1 MRVSCLLK
9 FVMNIVLYVLMMMD
23 VYIEFLFCWRIK
35 KNIGFM
41 LIYVLEDYIKF
52 FNMCIVYEIIFL
64 FYIYL

>member
-1 MRVSCLLK
+1 MKVSCLLK

-23 VYIEFLFCWRIK
+23 VYMEFLFCWRI

-52 FNMCIVYEIIFL
+52 FIMCIVYEIIFL

>member
-1 MRVSCLLK
+1 MFIEVCDEYCVVCFDDDGCVYRIFILLE
-9 FVMNIVLYVLMMMD
+9 N
-23 VYIEFLFCWRIK
+23 K

>member
-1 MRVSCLLK
+1 MKVSCLLK

-35 KNIGFM
+35 KIGFM

-64 FYIYL
+64 FDIYL

>member
-1 MRVSCLLK
+1 MKVSCLLK